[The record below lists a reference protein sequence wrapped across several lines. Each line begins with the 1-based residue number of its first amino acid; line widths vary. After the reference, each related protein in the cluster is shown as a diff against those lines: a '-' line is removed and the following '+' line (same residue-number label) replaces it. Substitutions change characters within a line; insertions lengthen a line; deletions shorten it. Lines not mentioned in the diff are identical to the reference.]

1 LNQPIGSYKQT
12 DKAYIQTHTHKR
24 TEYYYRYRHKL
35 WRNFMIPSVQ
45 ASHDLGV
52 CELIVS
58 QSLFRHKNTGTE
70 SLTKLN

>member
-1 LNQPIGSYKQT
+1 
-12 DKAYIQTHTHKR
+12 
-24 TEYYYRYRHKL
+24 
-35 WRNFMIPSVQ
+35 MIPSVQ